1 MPKVSP
7 GDVEAHSL
15 PSRTYR
21 ELVSGSILDAESVTL
36 RLVELEPAREAEP
49 RHPHA
54 HERMEEIIYLLDGV
68 GKTWIEGEVFDVA
81 AGDAV
86 LYPRGQRHMTVNTGT
101 EPLRL
106 LAFFPHP
113 DITQDFVVDEETT
126 FPVGEL

>member
-1 MPKVSP
+1 MPRINP
-7 GDVEAHSL
+7 DDVEAHSL

-21 ELVSGSILDAESVTL
+21 ELVSGSALGAESVTL
-36 RLVELEPAREAEP
+36 RLVELEPARESAP

-54 HERMEEIIYLLDGV
+54 HEHMEEVLYVLDGA

-86 LYPRGQRHMTVNTGT
+86 LYPRGERHMTVNTGT

-113 DITQDFVVDEETT
+113 DIERDFVVDEETT
-126 FPVGEL
+126 FPEGEL